1 MRWAAATRNPGREN
15 GFTLLELLIAMALM
29 AILMVGVLP
38 LFTKSMSNNVEG
50 GQLTEVTNRA
60 RLHVEEILAMPQ
72 DAEELRVPDGETE
85 LVTTELWSAQ
95 SERWIVEALFP
106 VAEAVTFTRVTRV
119 RQFNMSAINT
129 IDVEFEESE
138 ALPGGSPNN
147 LVHIKEILVRVH
159 TGRPTFLSLL
169 GRSKAITLR
178 VLKAV

>member
-1 MRWAAATRNPGREN
+1 MRWPTVAGNPAVEN
-15 GFTLLELLIAMALM
+15 GFTLLEILIAMALM
-29 AILMVGVLP
+29 GILMVGVLP

-72 DAEELRVPDGETE
+72 DAEQLRLPDGETE
-85 LVTTELWSAQ
+85 LVTTELWSEPSQ
-95 SERWIVEALFP
+95 RWITEALFP

-119 RQFNMSAINT
+119 RQFNMSAVDN
-129 IDVEFEESE
+129 IDLEFEESE

-147 LVHIKEILVRVH
+147 LVHIKEVLVRVH
-159 TGRPTFLSLL
+159 SGRPTFLSLL